1 MIEYLFKEVEKYK
14 IKIFAGIASLALLG
28 AGFRLYKINKD
39 LQLSEEAIKL
49 LIANGTVGKQIV
61 VIDDDVLNNMN
72 QNKLNNYRNIDGS
85 TLVNVLDD
93 NNIISCSIDDK
104 EIIKFDSMDGNPDND
119 LTFEDVSNNYELD
132 LNEQDNLVLKKV
144 KK

>member
-1 MIEYLFKEVEKYK
+1 MKNIK

-104 EIIKFDSMDGNPDND
+104 EIVKFDSMDGNPDND
-119 LTFEDVSNNYELD
+119 LTFKDVSNNYELD

>member
-1 MIEYLFKEVEKYK
+1 MKNIK
-14 IKIFAGIASLALLG
+14 IKIFAGITSLALLG
-28 AGFRLYKINKD
+28 AGFKLYKINKD

-49 LIANGTVGKQIV
+49 LISNGTVGNQIV
-61 VIDDDVLNNMN
+61 VIDDDVLNNMK
-72 QNKLNNYRNIDGS
+72 QNKLNKYRNIDGS

-119 LTFEDVSNNYELD
+119 LTFKDVSNNYELD
-132 LNEQDNLVLKKV
+132 LNEQNNLVLKKA

>member
-1 MIEYLFKEVEKYK
+1 MKNIK

>member
-1 MIEYLFKEVEKYK
+1 MKNIK
-14 IKIFAGIASLALLG
+14 IKIFAGITSLALLG

-49 LIANGTVGKQIV
+49 LIANGTVGNQIV
-61 VIDDDVLNNMN
+61 VIDDDILNNMN
-72 QNKLNNYRNIDGS
+72 QNKLGNYRNIDGS

-104 EIIKFDSMDGNPDND
+104 EIVKFDSMDGNPDND

-132 LNEQDNLVLKKV
+132 LNEQNNLVLKKT

>member
-1 MIEYLFKEVEKYK
+1 MKNIKV
-14 IKIFAGIASLALLG
+14 KIFAGITSLALLG

-72 QNKLNNYRNIDGS
+72 QNKLGNYRNIDGS

-104 EIIKFDSMDGNPDND
+104 EIIKFDSMDGNSDND

-132 LNEQDNLVLKKV
+132 LNDQNTLVLKKT